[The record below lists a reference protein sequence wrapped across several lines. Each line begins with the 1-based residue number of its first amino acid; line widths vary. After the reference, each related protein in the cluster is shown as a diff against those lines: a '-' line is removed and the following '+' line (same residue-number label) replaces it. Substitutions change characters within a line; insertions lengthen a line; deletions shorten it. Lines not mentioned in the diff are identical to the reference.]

1 MIPLA
6 RRTTTRRLGTTSV
19 SCSRQSLPRPARFY
33 SSPTKKA
40 NAPAVATSSIPH
52 PDYPAFLPQRQDA
65 TPNSV
70 AFDATYQD
78 MESFLQRRIPY
89 TILPTPLPDDVSSP
103 LNDIRYPQSSVM
115 DQVAIIDACL
125 HNLYDVPRAR
135 EIFNRLSAER
145 AGDPILTIQLSNAL
159 IAAYLEMATTKEP
172 DRATNW
178 IESLVALYE
187 SIESSASPIK
197 PVANTFATML
207 LVWQRFNPDSETS
220 LSTVIEIPEPQRLLR
235 AIEEYSISVS
245 AVVSDRAF
253 NTSEETSRAIRDLS
267 KAAVETNMSW
277 VVTELGM
284 ADIMGRQVED
294 PLLDVPEANPVLRL
308 KVCLI

>member
-1 MIPLA
+1 M
-6 RRTTTRRLGTTSV
+6 

-40 NAPAVATSSIPH
+40 NAPAVAASSIPH
-52 PDYPAFLPQRQDA
+52 PDYPAFLPQRQD
-65 TPNSV
+65 TLPNSV
-70 AFDATYQD
+70 AFDSTFQD

-103 LNDIRYPQSSVM
+103 LNELQFPQSSVM
-115 DQVAIIDACL
+115 DQVAVIDACL

-135 EIFNRLSAER
+135 EIFDRLSAER
-145 AGDPILTIQLSNAL
+145 PGDPILTIQLANAL
-159 IAAYLEMATTKEP
+159 MTAYLEMATNKEP
-172 DRATNW
+172 DRATSW
-178 IESLVALYE
+178 IDSLVALYE
-187 SIESSASPIK
+187 SIESSASSIK

-207 LVWQRFNPDSETS
+207 LVWQRFSSDSETP
-220 LSTVIEIPEPQRLLR
+220 LSTTVEVPEPQRLLR

-245 AVVSDRAF
+245 SVVSDRAF
-253 NTSEETSRAIRDLS
+253 TTSEEASRAIRDLS

-284 ADIMGRQVED
+284 ADVMGRQMED
-294 PLLDVPEANPVLRL
+294 PLQDVPEANPVLRL
-308 KVCLI
+308 KVCLF